1 MPVAKIAPF
10 LYFARII
17 VVIAVGFQLLRRW
30 LHSRRPKAYGRLRRE
45 LHLHACEPEDSDLP
59 ELRATTQHIQG
70 DHEGYEVRIFENVSD
85 LVEPGYPTA
94 TQTYLMLAKPGWHLP
109 AFTIEP
115 RTMATN
121 LRQHVDG
128 NKGLFF
134 PKDERF
140 TVTCFVDGPD
150 PDAIR
155 ATLAIAAT
163 KHLRDNKQIYVE
175 SRGDALL
182 FYQSEKLLS
191 ARGAR
196 RLLQFAVAFTDG
208 LAIG

>member
-59 ELRATTQHIQG
+59 ELRATTQHIRG